1 MLAPPIFLLAVTL
14 AAPLQADQGRD
25 ELPVEVWSP
34 APRAVPVDR
43 FHDWPCD
50 RLAGAKARDERE
62 KAQLSAR
69 KKACLQRYQ
78 QFIPG
83 TGLR

>member
-1 MLAPPIFLLAVTL
+1 MPLLFPSIIAVML
-14 AAPLQADQGRD
+14 AAPLHADQARD

-34 APRAVPVDR
+34 APREVPVDR

-50 RLAGAKARDERE
+50 RLASAEAKDDRE
-62 KAQLSAR
+62 KAQLSDR